1 MKTNFE
7 INVSR
12 SEAIR
17 RYVLG
22 TALIGVVLISP
33 AVPSWIALFACYPIF
48 TAMTQWDPANALFQ
62 QLTGHPLGS
71 CLCLPFDHRRCVTL
85 SSRLTAFSLPCGQS
99 IPSEL

>member
-1 MKTNFE
+1 MKFE

-22 TALIGVVLISP
+22 AGLIGAVLLSP

-48 TAMTQWDPANALFQ
+48 TAMIQWDPANALFQ
-62 QLTGHPLGS
+62 QVVAKFSKSAQDTFFRKS
-71 CLCLPFDHRRCVTL
+71 
-85 SSRLTAFSLPCGQS
+85 TAM
-99 IPSEL
+99 